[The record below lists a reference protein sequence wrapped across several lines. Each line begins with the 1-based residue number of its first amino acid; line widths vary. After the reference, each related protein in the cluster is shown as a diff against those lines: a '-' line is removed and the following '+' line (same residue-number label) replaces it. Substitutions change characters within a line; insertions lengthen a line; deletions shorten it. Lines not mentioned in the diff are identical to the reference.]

1 MTDRDMQAATA
12 RENAAAAADRLQDG
26 TALLER
32 TVPPAAEVERLIRL
46 VQSHRRQRA
55 IRSQAIGWG

>member
-1 MTDRDMQAATA
+1 MKDRDMQAATA
-12 RENAAAAADRLQDG
+12 LKSAAAADRLQDG
-26 TALLER
+26 TARLER
-32 TVPPAAEVERLIRL
+32 TAPPAAEVERLIRL